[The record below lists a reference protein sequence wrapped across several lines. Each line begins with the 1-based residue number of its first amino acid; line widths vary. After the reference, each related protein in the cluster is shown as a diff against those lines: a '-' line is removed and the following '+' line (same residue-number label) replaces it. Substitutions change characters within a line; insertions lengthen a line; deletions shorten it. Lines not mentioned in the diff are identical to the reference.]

1 MNNHVSEE
9 TLSEHH
15 PWHKRCWR
23 SENWADILTEWP
35 QDVVQNTTPNP
46 PLTVP
51 DTDTLFV
58 DQQTLSSFCCTI
70 LFLKLPC
77 VCQSVVSV
85 WPWGPDVWRRRRLV
99 LFYDTWPC
107 ISFDF
112 VPPCCTGEVG
122 VCVGCVRAGGFT
134 PTKRQ
139 KKELTY
145 TASGGKTHQ
154 RNGLLLDH
162 CNLLHGCNMWCSYI
176 AQMSPRAE
184 KEVAVIRALAGNVLM
199 LIQQVLS
206 ILLYSTQYVSLQ
218 LLNNQKT

>member
-122 VCVGCVRAGGFT
+122 VCVRGGSR
-134 PTKRQ
+134 PLKDRKKSSHIRRQVEKHTK
-139 KKELTY
+139 ETDY
-145 TASGGKTHQ
+145 FWIIVICCMGVIC
-154 RNGLLLDH
+154 D
-162 CNLLHGCNMWCSYI
+162 
-176 AQMSPRAE
+176 
-184 KEVAVIRALAGNVLM
+184 AVILHRCLPEQRKKSL
-199 LIQQVLS
+199 LS
-206 ILLYSTQYVSLQ
+206 ELWPVMSWC
-218 LLNNQKT
+218 